1 MCKLCSAQALPL
13 LDVLLRHLVHGCV
26 WNGNVEWNGM
36 EWMMCDGNAHRQS
49 GQLRVLGYR
58 AVQGEEFRHC

>member
-1 MCKLCSAQALPL
+1 M
-13 LDVLLRHLVHGCV
+13 DVCGM
-26 WNGNVEWNGM
+26 EMWNGM